1 MGKKVFILCLFL
13 LSSCSDRVDLIV
25 HNASIFSA
33 DESYNSYS
41 SLAVKDGKFVYVGGD
56 EKYKN
61 CSNVIEAV
69 SQFCEEFK
77 INI

>member
-1 MGKKVFILCLFL
+1 MGKKVVILCLVL

-56 EKYKN
+56 EIF
-61 CSNVIEAV
+61 SNYTDRRASCRERV
-69 SQFCEEFK
+69 
-77 INI
+77 